1 MNAAENTKIIYQE
14 EQRLRQIWI
23 WIVVLFVTGLAWYGS
38 YQQLILGE
46 PFGSNPAPDWMMAV
60 IWVVFG
66 IGFPLIFVVFR
77 LRTEVRP
84 DGVYLKFAPV
94 QRSYKI
100 FPAAEIERA
109 EVEKYKPIREYGG
122 WGWRFGK
129 KGKAYSISGRR
140 GVVLHFK
147 EGSRILIGT
156 KKPHA
161 LLQAVQNILSG
172 P

>member
-1 MNAAENTKIIYQE
+1 MNTAENKQIIYHE

-38 YQQLILGE
+38 YQQLILGT
-46 PFGSNPAPDWMMAV
+46 PFGSNPAPDWMMVV
-60 IWVVFG
+60 IWIVFG
-66 IGFPLIFVVFR
+66 IGFPLIFIVFR

-100 FPAAEIERA
+100 FPAEEIKRA
-109 EVEKYKPIREYGG
+109 EVEKYKPVREYGG

-129 KGKAYSISGRR
+129 KGKAYTISGKT
-140 GVVLHFK
+140 GVTLYFK
-147 EGSRILIGT
+147 DGSRVLIGSRR
-156 KKPHA
+156 A
-161 LLQAVQNILSG
+161 ESFAQAVREILK
-172 P
+172 